1 MGAILYKD
9 KVYGGGG
16 GGGGGGSTVTITPTL
31 STGTKIADFEID
43 GTAGEL
49 YAPQGGGGGINYSTQ
64 EQVIGTWIDGTPV
77 YQITYVYSSGINFV
91 NATAATLPQTGLPTG
106 WLDSIR
112 FFLDCFA
119 SREQSSTR
127 GTGAFPMGAW
137 RDGST
142 LKVYAAQSWN
152 GMTHFTF
159 RYVKTTD

>member
-1 MGAILYKD
+1 MPAIYKGGLN
-9 KVYGGGG
+9 YSNGGGG
-16 GGGGGGSTVTITPTL
+16 V
-31 STGTKIADFEID
+31 
-43 GTAGEL
+43 
-49 YAPQGGGGGINYSTQ
+49 NYSTT

-77 YQITYVYSSGINFV
+77 YQITYVYSSGINFS

-119 SREQSSTR
+119 SREHSSTR
-127 GTGAFPMGAW
+127 GTGACPMGAW